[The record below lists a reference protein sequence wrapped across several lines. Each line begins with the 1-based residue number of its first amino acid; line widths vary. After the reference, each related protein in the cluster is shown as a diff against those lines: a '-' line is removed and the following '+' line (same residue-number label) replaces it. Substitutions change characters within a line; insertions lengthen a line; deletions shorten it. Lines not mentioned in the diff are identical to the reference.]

1 MVNQK
6 NSMGVAGFV
15 LALIGLV
22 LFWVPV
28 FNWILWLLGLIFS
41 IIGVTRKPK
50 GLAIAGIAISFVVL
64 IILIT
69 KVSLLAS
76 LLGLAFL

>member
-1 MVNQK
+1 
-6 NSMGVAGFV
+6 MGVAGFV
-15 LALIGLV
+15 LALIGLF

>member
-1 MVNQK
+1 
-6 NSMGVAGFV
+6 MGVAGFV
-15 LALIGLV
+15 LALIGLF

-64 IILIT
+64 ILIT